1 MQHKFS
7 EELKRVV
14 EELSQLDQ
22 DLRELKDRSGQTAQ
36 AKARELTRKIHQR
49 ETTVGAHFADLKHTL
64 AVTRH
69 GEIEAERS
77 KKHLVEA
84 NLRLVVSVAKKY
96 VNGSLKSA
104 NILFSGPLRE
114 LFFRDLEALLVVLK
128 AGCADEGRA
137 RNSSPPESPGR

>member
-1 MQHKFS
+1 MPEFHRH
-7 EELKRVV
+7 EKRVGLHSAV
-14 EELSQLDQ
+14 FRKSALQANGFWLASP
-22 DLRELKDRSGQTAQ
+22 RKPARTA
-36 AKARELTRKIHQR
+36 KVR
-49 ETTVGAHFADLKHTL
+49 
-64 AVTRH
+64 
-69 GEIEAERS
+69 
-77 KKHLVEA
+77 LVEA

-137 RNSSPPESPGR
+137 RNSSPPASPGR